1 MCQVGSSSKDTK
13 PMSFCFVVFF
23 FYFFLLT
30 ESLFNSVFFMGEAVP
45 ALMEVK
51 IKLKDES
58 NVMNG
63 WDINSVDPC
72 TWNMVACSPE
82 GYVVSL

>member
-1 MCQVGSSSKDTK
+1 MVAASDNLLSPKGVNYEGMCQVGSSSKDTK

-30 ESLFNSVFFMGEAVP
+30 ESLFNSVFFLGEAVP
-45 ALMEVK
+45 ALMAVK
-51 IKLKDES
+51 IKLKDEL

-63 WDINSVDPC
+63 
-72 TWNMVACSPE
+72 
-82 GYVVSL
+82 